1 MADPIQS
8 TLLQALPLWT
18 KFSLDT
24 RRPTLDALASTTK
37 DHTKSSQERRKKLA
51 DATKQFKKSVK
62 TADTAL
68 ATNSDDDDNHHKKV
82 MEILGKEC
90 RTIVRAYQE
99 EIDQLTRRC
108 KFSEGNFFD
117 LFKALY
123 ELPDPV
129 PMLTSANE
137 HLDAKVGQ
145 VHHLLKGMEEIQNE
159 MEEHGKRYEGQLQ
172 EAKGELESVQYTLE
186 EERKRY
192 KELEKGHEKR
202 RTDQKEKDRQMT
214 MGGLSKVERE
224 ELISLRS
231 EVTEYELEFK
241 TLKNQDITIKKLNTK
256 IEDLVENQE
265 GELQREFQ

>member
-1 MADPIQS
+1 
-8 TLLQALPLWT
+8 
-18 KFSLDT
+18 
-24 RRPTLDALASTTK
+24 
-37 DHTKSSQERRKKLA
+37 
-51 DATKQFKKSVK
+51 
-62 TADTAL
+62 
-68 ATNSDDDDNHHKKV
+68 
-82 MEILGKEC
+82 
-90 RTIVRAYQE
+90 
-99 EIDQLTRRC
+99 
-108 KFSEGNFFD
+108 
-117 LFKALY
+117 
-123 ELPDPV
+123 
-129 PMLTSANE
+129 MLTSANE

-159 MEEHGKRYEGQLQ
+159 MEEHGKRYEGHLQ

-202 RTDQKEKDRQMT
+202 RTAQKEKDRQMI

-265 GELQREFQ
+265 EELQRELQ